1 MFDVK
6 LARRSPIQPEF
17 VLMMSRRNMRVSAG
31 DNIRVHAD
39 RNIRHSA
46 ALPSC
51 GFIEQDV
58 QFGFRLGIE
67 QQNSAA
73 RTAALLLVG
82 ERKADLL
89 ARFTDA
95 GENNALP
102 RYAQMCEVF
111 ELSAGHY
118 VEPASQIR
126 ERLED
131 G

>member
-1 MFDVK
+1 
-6 LARRSPIQPEF
+6 
-17 VLMMSRRNMRVSAG
+17 MRMAAG
-31 DNIRVHAD
+31 NNIGVHAD

-46 ALPSC
+46 AFPSC

-73 RTAALLLVG
+73 PTAALFLVG
-82 ERKADLL
+82 KRKADLL

-95 GENNALP
+95 GENNAFP
-102 RYAQMCEVF
+102 RYAQMREVLK
-111 ELSAGHY
+111 LSAGHH

-126 ERLED
+126 KRLED